1 MSDKTPE
8 QIDRIRERRAAR
20 QAERLALVR
29 NDPASAPARD
39 ADEDEP
45 PRRRKR
51 RRKAP
56 QTAEAPLPGVMP
68 VARPAHAKT
77 RHWGLLLAFLLV
89 VVAPTAG
96 AGWYL
101 WTRAADQYASTLGF
115 TVRSEESASA
125 SDLIGGLAS
134 GLGGGSSASREADI
148 LYEYISSQEMVRK
161 IDAVLDLRAIYAVHA
176 DTDPLL
182 SYRPEDATIED
193 LTDYWQ
199 RMVRISYDSGTGLM
213 EIMALAFTPQDATRI
228 AEAIFAESSEL
239 VNELSSIAR
248 SDATRYAQEDL
259 DVALERLKEV
269 REAFTAFR
277 LQNQIVDL
285 NADIQGQMGLLNT
298 LQAQQAAALIEYDLI
313 SETAGASDPRVEQA
327 RRRLD
332 VIEARIAEERRKFG
346 AGSGS
351 TDPEGVKYATTIS
364 EFERLTVDREY
375 AEAAYARALTALD
388 SSRADANRQ
397 SFYLAP
403 YITPTLAEKSEY
415 PQRLLLLGLVALFAF
430 LTWSIASLVYYAL
443 RDRK

>member
-8 QIDRIRERRAAR
+8 EKAETRERRAAR
-20 QAERLALVR
+20 RAERLALVR
-29 NDPASAPARD
+29 SEPQDTPPT
-39 ADEDEP
+39 DEP
-45 PRRRKR
+45 LRGRGRR
-51 RRKAP
+51 AAQDTDSP
-56 QTAEAPLPGVMP
+56 ALP
-68 VARPAHAKT
+68 VARPAHAKA
-77 RHWGLLLAFLLV
+77 RHWGVLFAFLLIV
-89 VVAPTAG
+89 LAPTVVG
-96 AGWYL
+96 GWYL

-161 IDAVLDLRAIYAVHA
+161 VDAALDLVSLYSIHA
-176 DTDPLL
+176 DTDPVM
-182 SYRPEDATIED
+182 SFQPDGATIED
-193 LTDYWQ
+193 LTDFWQ

-213 EIMALAFTPQDATRI
+213 EIMVLAFTPQDATRI

-313 SETAGASDPRVEQA
+313 SETAGSSDPRVEQA

-346 AGSGS
+346 AGGGS
-351 TDPEGVKYATTIS
+351 ADPEGVQYATTIS

-375 AEAAYARALTALD
+375 AEAAYSRALTALD
-388 SSRADANRQ
+388 AARADANRQ

-403 YITPTLAEKSEY
+403 YITPTLAEKSQY

>member
-1 MSDKTPE
+1 MSDKTPPTKD
-8 QIDRIRERRAAR
+8 QKAAR
-20 QAERLALVR
+20 RAERLALV
-29 NDPASAPARD
+29 S
-39 ADEDEP
+39 
-45 PRRRKR
+45 
-51 RRKAP
+51 
-56 QTAEAPLPGVMP
+56 TAESGGQKNQTRPNARALPGTRP
-68 VARPAHAKT
+68 VARPARAKA
-77 RHWGLLLAFLLV
+77 RHWGLVLFFV
-89 VVAPTAG
+89 VMVVAPTAF

-115 TVRSEESASA
+115 TVRSEESTSA
-125 SDLIGGLAS
+125 SDLIGGISA
-134 GLGGGSSASREADI
+134 GLGGGSASREADI

-161 IDAVLDLRAIYAVHA
+161 IDAALDLTTIYSVHA
-176 DTDPLL
+176 ETDPLM
-182 SYRPEDATIED
+182 SFDPDGTTIED
-193 LTDYWQ
+193 LVDFWQ

-213 EIMALAFTPQDATRI
+213 ELMVLAYTPADATLI
-228 AEAIFAESSEL
+228 AEAIFEESSDL

-248 SDATRYAQEDL
+248 ADATRYAQEDL

-277 LQNQIVDL
+277 LENQLVDL

-332 VIEARIAEERRKFG
+332 VIEERIAEERRKFG
-346 AGSGS
+346 SGGGSV
-351 TDPEGVKYATTIS
+351 DPEGVQYATTVS

-388 SSRADANRQ
+388 TARADANRQ

-403 YITPTLAEKSEY
+403 YITPTLAEKSQY
-415 PQRLLLLGLVALFAF
+415 PQRLLILGLVALFSF
-430 LTWSIASLVYYAL
+430 LIWAISSLVFYAF